1 MSFTLIKKIL
11 YIFILSL
18 SIEVF
23 SLPDTLSKNEEIEIS
38 RSVASAE
45 KQKDE
50 TEKKNSVE
58 DIFIWKMS
66 DELKLTAKEEK
77 KFSDIHKSLNKKKM
91 QLQSDLQKYS
101 YALKTNPNIG
111 KNEIELTIKKYRST
125 LSQLNNISLQ
135 EVDKMKN
142 LLGANKFLQ
151 YLAIKQDITL
161 KLKSLVIGQNDEQE
175 KQKEKSKISLPPPK
189 IIEEK

>member
-11 YIFILSL
+11 YILILSL

-189 IIEEK
+189 VIEEK